1 MKTFIFS
8 LFSVFVLLASCKKML
23 EEHPT
28 DRLFSSSFYKTK
40 SDAVSAVNAIY
51 SPLRRNY
58 AFHYGSQFTA
68 AEDYATGK
76 GPFYFI
82 GQYQGYPSSIITK
95 TDLEWDAF
103 YQTIN
108 ASNIV
113 LKYVPPITMP
123 DAEKNA
129 LLGEARFLRA
139 LSYYNLVR
147 SWGGV
152 PLRSQPTE
160 STDAIGGKR
169 APVPEVY
176 NFIIKDLEFAE
187 ASLPAKQS
195 LAGKPTKWA
204 AKTMLADV
212 YLTNGKWTEARDK
225 ANEVIISGAYSLVP
239 VKKDSDFELIFGP
252 EAITSSEDVFSIK
265 FSRTQG
271 SSIPQFYHLSNS
283 AYARSGFGTF
293 FGFPKYPLLKNWD
306 NKDLRKTY
314 NLYTQYP
321 TRTGK
326 IIKNAP
332 DQPIRFKKF
341 VDLNAAPGH
350 GNDFPVYRY
359 PDALLI
365 YAEAASQANGG
376 PTPMALERLNMVHR
390 RAYGYNPAVPSVADF
405 TLATAPTGQS
415 FRNLVLTERAYEFL
429 CEGKRWFDL
438 IRMGTLKQTIKEAKG
453 LDVSDSHLL
462 FPIPEQEIANN
473 PDINPDDQNP

>member
-1 MKTFIFS
+1 MKKIIF
-8 LFSVFVLLASCKKML
+8 LFFGLFLMLISCKKML

-58 AFHYGSQFTA
+58 SFHYGSQFTA

-95 TDLEWDAF
+95 TNLEWDAF

-108 ASNIV
+108 AANIV
-113 LKYVPPITMP
+113 LKYVPAITMTET
-123 DAEKNA
+123 EKNA

-160 STDAIGGKR
+160 SAEISGKR
-169 APVPEVY
+169 APLTEVY
-176 NFIIKDLEFAE
+176 NFIIKDLEFSE
-187 ASLPAKQS
+187 TYLPAKQS

-204 AKTMLADV
+204 AKTMLADL
-212 YLTNGKWTEARDK
+212 YLTNEKWIEARDK
-225 ANEVIISGAYSLVP
+225 ANEVINSRVYSLVP
-239 VKKDSDFELIFGP
+239 ITTAPDFEKIFGP
-252 EAITSSEDVFSIK
+252 ESVTSSEDVFSIK
-265 FSRTQG
+265 FSRTNG

-283 AYARSGFGTF
+283 AYATNGFGTF

-306 NKDLRKTY
+306 NKDLRKSY
-314 NLYTQYP
+314 NLYTEYP
-321 TRTGK
+321 SKTGT

-341 VDLNAAPGH
+341 SDRNAAPSH

-365 YAEAASQANGG
+365 YAEAASQANAG
-376 PTPMALERLNMVHR
+376 PTPLALERLNMVHR
-390 RAYGYNPAVPSVADF
+390 RAYGYNPSVPSVVDF
-405 TLATAPTGQS
+405 TLATAPTAQS
-415 FRNLVLTERAYEFL
+415 FRNLVITERAYEFL

-438 IRMGTLKQTIKEAKG
+438 IRMGTLKQTIKIAKG
-453 LDVSDSHLL
+453 LDVSVSHFL

-473 PDINPDDQNP
+473 PDIGPNDQNP